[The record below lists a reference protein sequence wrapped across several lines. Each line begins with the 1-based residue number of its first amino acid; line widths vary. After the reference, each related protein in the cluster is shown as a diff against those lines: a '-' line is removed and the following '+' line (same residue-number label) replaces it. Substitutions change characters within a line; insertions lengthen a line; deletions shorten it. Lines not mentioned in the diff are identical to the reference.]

1 MFVELPANNR
11 EEIQISIFDLSGRR
25 LLQTSIN
32 QSGYIRLENFESGAY
47 MVHISGGQQQVRQ
60 TVIVR

>member
-1 MFVELPANNR
+1 
-11 EEIQISIFDLSGRR
+11 

-32 QSGYIRLENFESGAY
+32 QSGYIGLGSFESGAY